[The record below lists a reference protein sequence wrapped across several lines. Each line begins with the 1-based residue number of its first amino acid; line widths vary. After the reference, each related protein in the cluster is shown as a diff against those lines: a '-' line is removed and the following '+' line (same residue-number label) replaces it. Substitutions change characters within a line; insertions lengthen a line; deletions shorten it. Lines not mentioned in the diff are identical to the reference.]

1 MKTNK
6 KWDAIIMPEIS
17 IKEEKNEVRNLLY
30 RIERAYIEQYTNS
43 SWDKE
48 VRKEINALIMP
59 INALRRP
66 VSEAAM
72 NDWKFQMES
81 LIAELKR
88 SR

>member
-1 MKTNK
+1 MEMT
-6 KWDAIIMPEIS
+6 
-17 IKEEKNEVRNLLY
+17 KEEKNEVRNLLY
-30 RIERAYIEQYTNS
+30 RIEVAYIEQYTNS

-66 VSEAAM
+66 VSKAAM

>member
-1 MKTNK
+1 MEMT
-6 KWDAIIMPEIS
+6 
-17 IKEEKNEVRNLLY
+17 KEEKNEVRNLLY
-30 RIERAYIEQYTNS
+30 RIEVAYIEQYTNS

-59 INALRRP
+59 VNALRRP
-66 VSEAAM
+66 SSIAAM